1 MRFYETIFIV
11 KSDLAEEALAER
23 VAWATDILT
32 SNGAQIVNVEE
43 WGKKR
48 LAYQVNKQRYGL
60 YVLLHYEAEKKVL
73 LELER
78 NFKLSEDVLKY
89 LTVRLEG
96 KLIEKA
102 RAAAVKAAEEAVR
115 REEEAAKRAEE
126 PPAPEEAPETE
137 SAPEAVAEQETESAP
152 PPEATPEAVSEQE
165 TESEPPPEAPSEAAA
180 EGEEG
185 ETADRPPT
193 KEAE

>member
-48 LAYQVNKQRYGL
+48 LAYQVKKQRYGL
-60 YVLLHYEAEKKVL
+60 YVLLHYEAEPKVVI
-73 LELER
+73 ELER
-78 NFKLSEDVLKY
+78 NFKLSEDVLKH

-96 KLIEKA
+96 KLVEKA
-102 RAAAVKAAEEAVR
+102 RAAAVKAAEEAAR
-115 REEEAAKRAEE
+115 RAEEAAKRAAE

-137 SAPEAVAEQETESAP
+137 SAPEAV
-152 PPEATPEAVSEQE
+152 SEQE
-165 TESEPPPEAPSEAAA
+165 TEREPPPEAPSEATA

-185 ETADRPPT
+185 EPADRPAPE
-193 KEAE
+193 KSE